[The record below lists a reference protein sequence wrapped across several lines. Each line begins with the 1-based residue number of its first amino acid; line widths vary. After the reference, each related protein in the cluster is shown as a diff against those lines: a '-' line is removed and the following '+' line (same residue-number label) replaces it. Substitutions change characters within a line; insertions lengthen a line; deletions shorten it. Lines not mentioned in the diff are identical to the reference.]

1 MYVCYICVESNVY
14 KFTISP
20 QDNEYKYIPYGLLL
34 LERVY
39 CYYWEIGAFFQAKI
53 HTKIH

>member
-14 KFTISP
+14 KITISP

-39 CYYWEIGAFFQAKI
+39 CYYWDIGAFFQAKI